1 MRARAREQRVK
12 GGHCRNA
19 AIAIAIHRTLN
30 PHNTNIVKTYVFKL
44 MNSSEVLE
52 SGESEKVLLLMESGV
67 RLHTTVYMRDKSNT
81 PFGFTLKLRKHIQ
94 TRRLEDVRQLG
105 YDRIILF
112 QFRLGENANYVILE
126 LYAQGNILLTDANFT
141 VLILLRSH
149 RLILV
154 LVPNIKSFLPLDMYM
169 VGVCDKRRICQ
180 DLRKQIR
187 IAVED
192 KDTMIVLK
200 HFKNT

>member
-12 GGHCRNA
+12 GGHRRNA

-30 PHNTNIVKTYVFKL
+30 PHNTNMVKTYVFKL
-44 MNSSEVLE
+44 MNSSRVLE

-81 PFGFTLKLRKHIQ
+81 PSGFTLKLRKHIR

-112 QFRLGENANYVILE
+112 QFGLGENANYVILE

-141 VLILLRSH
+141 VLTLLRSH
-149 RLILV
+149 SLTV
-154 LVPNIKSFLPLDMYM
+154 
-169 VGVCDKRRICQ
+169 VGVCDKRRICH
-180 DLRKQIR
+180 DLREQIR

-192 KDTMIVLK
+192 KDTVIYQ
-200 HFKNT
+200 FDS